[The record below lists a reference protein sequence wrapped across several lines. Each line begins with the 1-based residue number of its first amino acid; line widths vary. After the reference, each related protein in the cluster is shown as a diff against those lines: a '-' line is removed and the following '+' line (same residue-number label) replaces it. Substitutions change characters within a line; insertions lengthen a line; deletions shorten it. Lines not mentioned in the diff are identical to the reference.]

1 MQLED
6 KNVVIIGATGGI
18 GRALS
23 FAFALEGANLVL
35 VGRRVLIL
43 KALQKEIKSLGFK
56 GRIFI
61 FKTDISSEKEVRRLV
76 RKVSSNFKNID
87 ILVNAAGIGIYKKLE
102 DLSFDEWRR
111 SLSINLDSVFL
122 VIKEFLPLL
131 KKSQKSLV
139 FSMGSG
145 MGKIAVSKRS
155 AYCASKF
162 GLRGLML
169 SLAKEYKNTNVNFI
183 LLTLGSVLTAFGP
196 LTLEEKIKKNKKGKA
211 YLDPVDLAKTI
222 VAKIK
227 NDTLKEEIS
236 IYPKNYY
243 GESRREKV

>member
-1 MQLED
+1 MQLEN
-6 KNVVIIGATGGI
+6 KNVVIVGATGGI

-35 VGRRVLIL
+35 VGRRTLIL
-43 KALQKEIKSLGFK
+43 KALKKEIKRLGCK
-56 GRIFI
+56 GEVFI
-61 FKTDISSEKEVRRLV
+61 FKADVSSEREVKRLV
-76 RKVSSNFKNID
+76 RKVSFRFKNVD
-87 ILVNAAGIGIYKKLE
+87 ILVNAAGIGVYKKLE
-102 DLSFDEWRR
+102 DLSYGDWRR

-131 KKSQKSLV
+131 KRAQKSLV
-139 FSMGSG
+139 ISMGSG

-169 SLAKEYKNTNVNFI
+169 SLAKEYKNTNINFV

-196 LTLEEKIKKNKKGKA
+196 LTLEEKVKKNRKGKA
-211 YLDPVDLAKTI
+211 YLDPVDLAK
-222 VAKIK
+222 
-227 NDTLKEEIS
+227 NDCCKDKKR
-236 IYPKNYY
+236 YFK
-243 GESRREKV
+243 RRNLNLSQELL